1 MKWLILLSL
10 TAGLAVSSPALARS
24 LNGVELSSADAGRVQ
39 AQCDALRARLASP
52 ASDNNSEPPD
62 GEEPNDPASRY
73 ATTAGEID
81 AILSSVNLDRLTL
94 RSCDAN
100 GFW

>member
-1 MKWLILLSL
+1 MKWLIMLSL
-10 TAGLAVSSPALARS
+10 MAGLAVGSPALARS

-52 ASDNNSEPPD
+52 VSHNNSEPPD

-73 ATTAGEID
+73 ATTANEID
-81 AILSSVNLDRLTL
+81 SVLSRVNLDRLTL
-94 RSCDAN
+94 RTCNAN
-100 GFW
+100 GFR